1 MKKKIIYFSI
11 EIKVR
16 EYLGSLL
23 LAVYALSRNF
33 SVIIGSKNKI
43 LNLIKKKNKGGIF
56 FYKAGINKNFLQDK
70 KKKQMFTL
78 LLTKKYCPA

>member
-16 EYLGSLL
+16 EYLGSLI
-23 LAVYALSRNF
+23 LAVYALYRNF

-43 LNLIKKKNKGGIF
+43 LNLIKKK
-56 FYKAGINKNFLQDK
+56 K
-70 KKKQMFTL
+70 KKKTL
-78 LLTKKYCPA
+78 LFRNY

>member
-16 EYLGSLL
+16 EYLGSLI

-56 FYKAGINKNFLQDK
+56 F
-70 KKKQMFTL
+70 
-78 LLTKKYCPA
+78 